1 MKKPNVLGV
10 FETKTNLNNIISRAS
25 EGEEFII
32 TKRGI
37 EVAKII
43 PLIVDNNIDNLLSEI
58 TALKSSIAPNTLS
71 VAEITSFKEQGR
83 K

>member
-10 FETKTNLNNIISRAS
+10 FETKTNLNNIISRVS

-32 TKRGI
+32 TKRGV

-43 PLIVDNNIDNLLSEI
+43 PLVVDNNIDNLLSEI
-58 TALKSSIAPNTLS
+58 TALKGSIEPKTLS